1 MKDNLSNDHQAK
13 QEKRQ
18 VLISF
23 GVFLL
28 SVLIVFLIWNEYVTT
43 LKSSFRNE
51 LKIRGEYT
59 TQKLER
65 SISKNILSLSNLRD
79 RIEFTNGEYFEF
91 WSHDAQNILDQNPA
105 FLFLEWI
112 DSSMVIRKI
121 EPLEGNEPALNLDIS
136 KVDYR
141 VQEWLK
147 HKEDS
152 SINITPWSE
161 MKQGGYAFL
170 VDAPIY
176 YDGKFQGTITAGMDF
191 TDRFDNLLTGMD
203 DYAISLVDEEGTEFY
218 SFNTPAKDE
227 VFQNVYHSSS
237 YVVDPID
244 NQVWTIKV
252 MPSKSA
258 KDPKLN
264 LEGIVW
270 LFLGVLI
277 SFLMSV
283 LTYFFLRSIAEKNRV
298 QLVNEELSATNLALD
313 IEREKEQRA
322 SRFKTDFIS
331 TMSHEIRT
339 PLNAIIGLIE
349 IMKDSPLEEK
359 ERDYLD
365 KMEMSSKSLLALVND
380 ILEMDKIESGKTVFK
395 RELFS
400 PGEELTDICKL
411 YKSEFEAKGLDFS
424 MKIEKAANSKVIGD
438 SGKFRQIATN
448 LMRNAYKFTS
458 TGSVSV
464 SLNATKKADNLD
476 LELEVSDTGI
486 GIPNEEQRSIFERF
500 TQVDSGVGRK
510 YEGTGLGLSI
520 TRQLLDL
527 LGGSITVE
535 SQVGEG
541 AEFKVKVS
549 YDLAE
554 DEVTESRASMNSQ
567 KNEFPGTKMLIA
579 EDNQMNIFI
588 LKQTLEMM
596 KIEIAT
602 VTNGREAIEAV
613 EKEDFDL
620 ILMDVHM
627 PDVDGFTA
635 TEELRKR
642 GVKTPIV
649 ALSANVTREAID
661 KARAAGMV
669 DYITKPFNR
678 ERLLEV
684 FNKYL

>member
-1 MKDNLSNDHQAK
+1 MKDNPASDQP
-13 QEKRQ
+13 QEKKHII
-18 VLISF
+18 ISF

-28 SVLIVFLIWNEYVTT
+28 SVLIVFLIWNEYVLT
-43 LKSSFRNE
+43 LKTSFKKE

-65 SISKNILSLSNLRD
+65 TISRNILSLCNLRD
-79 RIEFTNGEYFEF
+79 RIEFTNGDYFEF
-91 WSHDAQNILDQNPA
+91 WSHDAQNILKQNPA
-105 FLFLEWI
+105 FHFVEWI

-121 EPLEGNEPALNLDIS
+121 EPIEGNEPALNLDIS
-136 KVDYR
+136 NVDYR
-141 VQEWLK
+141 RDEWLR

-152 SINITPWSE
+152 SINVTPWSE
-161 MKQGGYAFL
+161 MAQGGYAFL

-176 YDGKFQGTITAGMDF
+176 FDGDFQGSITAGIDF
-191 TDRFDNLLTGMD
+191 TDRFNDLLTGMEN
-203 DYAISLVDEEGTEFY
+203 YAVTATDEEGTEFY
-218 SFNTPAKDE
+218 SFNTPSEDKAFE
-227 VFQNVYHSSS
+227 GVFYSSS
-237 YVVDPID
+237 YVVDPSD
-244 NQVWTIKV
+244 NQVWTFKV
-252 MPSKSA
+252 VPSTLA
-258 KDPKLN
+258 TDPKVN

-277 SFLMSV
+277 SFLMSI
-283 LTYFFLRSIAEKNRV
+283 LTYFFLRSVAEKNRV
-298 QLVNEELSATNLALD
+298 QLANKELSKTNYALD
-313 IEREKEQRA
+313 IEREKEQKA

-349 IMKDSPLEEK
+349 ILRDSSLPTK

-365 KMEMSSKSLLALVND
+365 RMEMSSKSLLALVND
-380 ILEMDKIESGKTVFK
+380 ILEVDRIESGKTVFK

-400 PGEELTDICKL
+400 PGNEIVEICKL
-411 YKSEFEAKGLDFS
+411 YQNEFESKGLEFITEIDPLA
-424 MKIEKAANSKVIGD
+424 KTKVIGD
-438 SGKFRQIATN
+438 GGKFRQIATN
-448 LMRNAYKFTS
+448 LLRNAYKFTS
-458 TGSVSV
+458 KGKVSV
-464 SLNATKKADNLD
+464 YLNAVKKADELN
-476 LELEVSDTGI
+476 LELKVVDTGI
-486 GIPNEEQRSIFERF
+486 GIPKDEQQSIFERF

-520 TRQLLDL
+520 TRQLLEL
-527 LGGSITVE
+527 MGGSIKVKSE
-535 SQVGEG
+535 VGEG
-541 AEFKVKVS
+541 AQFEVRIS

-554 DEVTESRASMNSQ
+554 DEVPESEPVEQAPQ
-567 KNEFPGTKMLIA
+567 KREFPGMKMLIA

-596 KIEIAT
+596 KIEIET

-627 PDVDGFTA
+627 PEVDGFTA
-635 TEELRKR
+635 TRELRKK

-661 KARAAGMV
+661 KAKAAGMV